1 MRALPLLIA
10 LTLAGCQSSA
20 QQTASPPAAPKK
32 VTLTAGTPVKL
43 LLFDELTSGGSE
55 KGAGVR
61 LALAEPL
68 SGLPALC
75 PASAVVSQSRTEGTL
90 GALLN
95 QPARLAIELKGMKT
109 PAGEEIPLLADEKG
123 GLEYELNRANTGR
136 PEDPSEEVP
145 PDEAVQMSIREL
157 VQKGQS
163 QGLDPKQ
170 VAELAKRLKLSETAK
185 LTEAGKFNEVQTLI
199 QAVRS
204 GTNLASLAT
213 GGTVGACME
222 LVRVAGDTCARAGKK
237 LGGRNIR
244 AYPGT
249 IVTAYVAKDTTVTVP

>member
-1 MRALPLLIA
+1 MRAVPLLVA
-10 LTLAGCQSSA
+10 LTLVGCQSAA
-20 QQTASPPAAPKK
+20 QQTAAPPPAPKK
-32 VTLTAGTPVKL
+32 VVLKAGTPLKL
-43 LLFDELTSGGSE
+43 MLFDELTSGGSE
-55 KGAGVR
+55 KGGEVR

-75 PASAVVSQSRTEGTL
+75 PASAAVSQSRTEGTL

-95 QPARLAIELKGMKT
+95 QPARLAIELKSLKT
-109 PAGEEIPLLADEKG
+109 PAGEEIPLAADEKG
-123 GLEYELNRANTGR
+123 APEYELNRANTGR
-136 PEDPSEEVP
+136 PEEP
-145 PDEAVQMSIREL
+145 PVALGDERVQMSIRDL
-157 VQKGQS
+157 IQKGQTE
-163 QGLDPKQ
+163 GLDPKQ
-170 VAELAKRLKLSETAK
+170 VADLAKRLNLAETAK
-185 LTEAGKFNEVQTLI
+185 LADAGKLDEVQSLI

-204 GTNLASLAT
+204 GTNLANLAS

-222 LVRVAGDTCARAGKK
+222 LVKVAGDTCARIGKK